1 MIRRLLRIAPFLIL
15 ILLLIFF
22 ACATRDGAA
31 VSNPSAQVLFIGNSY
46 TYLNGGLDVMLS
58 QIDPSISTE
67 RIAGAGYRLQD
78 HWNDRHALDRIRTK
92 KWTHVVLQEQSQLPV
107 VSAAEYMEFAGKFS
121 SEIRLKGAEVILLMT
136 WERPDSISYGVTT
149 ENMANR
155 INEAGRALKV
165 KVAPAG
171 LAFAR
176 SLEQKPDL
184 TLYTTD
190 GHPTIHGSYLAACV
204 LYKVIT
210 GKSPVQSIYSPPGI
224 SDKDRN
230 FLQQI
235 ASQTN

>member
-1 MIRRLLRIAPFLIL
+1 VRIAPFLFL
-15 ILLLIFF
+15 IPFLIFF
-22 ACATRDGAA
+22 ACTTRDGAA
-31 VSNPSAQVLFIGNSY
+31 VFNPSAQVLFIGNSY

-58 QIDPSISTE
+58 QLDPSISTE
-67 RIAGAGYRLQD
+67 RIAVGGYRLQD
-78 HWNDRHALDRIRTK
+78 HWSDRHVLDRIRTK

-121 SEIRLKGAEVILLMT
+121 AEIRLTGAEVILFMT

-149 ENMANR
+149 DNLANR
-155 INEAGRALKV
+155 FDEAGRALKV

-184 TLYTTD
+184 TLYTAD

-210 GKSPVQSIYSPPGI
+210 GKSPVQSMYSPPGI
-224 SDKDRN
+224 SVTDRD
-230 FLQQI
+230 FLQKI
-235 ASQTN
+235 ASQTTWRS